1 MGCQDGDMINGRT
14 LVERAAALTPLVRD
28 HADQADA
35 DRHLNETVAVALAE
49 AGLHRL
55 GAPPSYAGADASP
68 RHQLE
73 AIEAIAYADGATGWN
88 LMIGVENLALMALQW
103 RHGAELLSDPLTI
116 VCGSTAAVC
125 RADAVKGGWQITG
138 RWPWASG
145 CHNAHW
151 FGGQVLAFSG
161 DEQVSPRPVYAFAR
175 RGEFEILDTWHT
187 SGMRGSGSH
196 DVLIDGL
203 VVPEEQ
209 IAFYDKAWVAQQRA
223 ESVLARI
230 PLGVRLAHNKTAVAL
245 GIARAAV
252 DVFIELAAHKTPA
265 FGSVSLAERPFAQ
278 QALARAESRLRAG
291 RAWVLDEC
299 DHAWERASRHEPF
312 TDKQKAVFLMACADT
327 TAGCVEAVES
337 VVEAAGTTANMAGH
351 PLDRLRRNAT
361 VVRSHV
367 TVAPHLRDEAAARLL
382 GITTPSFLFDLP

>member
-1 MGCQDGDMINGRT
+1 MIDGETGTDAST
-14 LVERAAALTPLVRD
+14 LVDGAIALAPLVRA
-28 HADQADA
+28 HADQAEA
-35 DRHLNETVAVALAE
+35 DRHLSETVAVAMAE

-55 GAPPSYAGADASP
+55 GAPPSYGGADASP
-68 RHQLE
+68 RHQVE
-73 AIEAIAYADGATGWN
+73 AIEAVAHADGATGWN
-88 LMIGVENLALMALQW
+88 LMIGIENLALMALQW
-103 RHGAELLSDPLTI
+103 RHGAELWSDPLTI

-125 RADAVKGGWQITG
+125 RADAVDGGWRITG
-138 RWPWASG
+138 RWPWVSG

-151 FGGQVLAFSG
+151 FGGQVLAFRG

-175 RGEFEILDTWHT
+175 RGQFEILDTWHT
-187 SGMRGSGSH
+187 AGMRGSGSH
-196 DVLIDGL
+196 DVVVDGL
-203 VVPEEQ
+203 VVPDEQ

-230 PLGVRLAHNKTAVAL
+230 PLGIRLAHNKTAVAL
-245 GIARAAV
+245 GIARAAIDAFV
-252 DVFIELAAHKTPA
+252 DLAVSKTPA
-265 FGSVSLAERPFAQ
+265 FGSTRLAERPFAHR
-278 QALARAESRLRAG
+278 ALARAESRVRAG

-299 DHAWERASRHEPF
+299 DKAWDLASRREPF
-312 TDKQKAVFLMACADT
+312 SDEHKAVFLMACSDT
-327 TAGCVEAVES
+327 TAGCVEAVEA

-382 GITTPSFLFDLP
+382 GVATPSFLFDLP